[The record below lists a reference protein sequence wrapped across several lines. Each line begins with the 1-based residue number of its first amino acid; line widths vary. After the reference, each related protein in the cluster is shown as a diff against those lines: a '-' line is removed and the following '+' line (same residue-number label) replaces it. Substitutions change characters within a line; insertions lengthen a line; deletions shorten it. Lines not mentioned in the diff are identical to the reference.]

1 MPEKNYTKR
10 ETDEY
15 RKNMVE
21 EMHKQ
26 SDMLREIKEDGK
38 ETKLQT
44 QKTNGR
50 VTKLE
55 DKTADYSELRGLVD
69 SFKDWKIEF
78 TSSISGATKVIVA
91 VMIAVPV
98 VFGWLATL
106 YIKDFKR
113 TVIDESSASVVSTL
127 QAEYNLKISK

>member
-1 MPEKNYTKR
+1 MPEKNYSKR
-10 ETDEY
+10 EQDEY
-15 RKNMVE
+15 RANMIAR
-21 EMHKQ
+21 MSKQ
-26 SDMLREIKEDGK
+26 DTMLDKIYD
-38 ETKLQT
+38 QT
-44 QKTNGR
+44 SKTNGR

-98 VFGWLATL
+98 IFGWLATL
-106 YIKDFKR
+106 YVKDFKR